1 MPSSYF
7 VYAAYDNK
15 YKSAA
20 EACSAHDWI
29 FVGKTKLLTNEQ
41 PALAAERVVT
51 ELTQSPDKYGKYLH
65 ESLVRSKSFHVQ
77 YLSTWTPTIQSDAAQ
92 YPTDAEIHWI
102 TQLEA
107 AGGRIK
113 NLAA

>member
-20 EACSAHDWI
+20 EACAAHDWI
-29 FVGKTKLLTNEQ
+29 FVGKTKFLANEQ
-41 PALAAERVVT
+41 PVLAAERVVK
-51 ELTQSPDKYGKYLH
+51 ELTEAPSKYGKYLH
-65 ESLVRSKSFHVQ
+65 ESLTKSKSFHIQ
-77 YLSTWTPTIQSDAAQ
+77 YLSTWTPVKEELAAK
-92 YPTDAEIHWI
+92 YPTDAEVHWI
-102 TQLEA
+102 THLEA

-113 NLAA
+113 NLAS